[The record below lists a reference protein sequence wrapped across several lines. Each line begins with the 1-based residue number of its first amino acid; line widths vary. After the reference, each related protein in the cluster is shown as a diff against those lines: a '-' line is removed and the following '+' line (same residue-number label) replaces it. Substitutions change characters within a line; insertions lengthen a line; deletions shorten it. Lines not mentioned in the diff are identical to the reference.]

1 MKLTRNDVART
12 ITFAFDGLEAVTFD
26 ATKAAANMQSYAEM
40 HGWEQRL
47 RDNAAINRKQK
58 DGSVITVTEAMRRD
72 AVLELVTHYE
82 SGATEWNVKGGT
94 RASVQNAAILALA
107 NALQITYTE
116 AEAKINAM
124 AIQGMVEQD

>member
-1 MKLTRNDVART
+1 MKLDPKYATQQ
-12 ITFAFDGLEAVTFD
+12 ITFAFEGLDSITFD
-26 ATKAAANMQSYAEM
+26 ANKCAANLRAHAEM

-58 DGSVITVTEAMRRD
+58 DGSVITVTEAMRRE

-82 SGATEWNVKGGT
+82 GGATEWNVKGGT
-94 RASVQNAAILALA
+94 RAPVQNAAILALA